1 MTMKLKNILLPALSI
16 LAFTGLRA
24 QDARTIADKASDVIN
39 PGSMEMT
46 STLKIYDNKGNVR
59 VREVSNAM
67 AKFSG
72 TTKTLF
78 KFLLPPDV
86 KGTTILIYDYEN
98 KDDDMWIYM
107 PSLRKTRRIVATEK
121 GKSFMGSEFSNAD
134 MSKPTMS
141 DFTYTLKGSETLDGK
156 DCWKLESKCDNAGV
170 EDANGYSRKVAWIE
184 KSTYLTWKIE
194 FYNHADK
201 LLKVETF
208 GDYRKQAGGK
218 YFAFKLNMQNVQ
230 NSRKS
235 EIVINKYQAGSALKE
250 SAFSA
255 TTLGQ

>member
-1 MTMKLKNILLPALSI
+1 MKTNTLFLTVIIIMGWLGLK
-16 LAFTGLRA
+16 A
-24 QDARTIADKASDVIN
+24 QDAQAIADKASEVIN

-59 VREVSNAM
+59 VREVSNAI

-78 KFLLPPDV
+78 KFLSPPDV

-98 KDDDMWIYM
+98 KDDDMWVYL
-107 PSLRKTRRIVATEK
+107 PSLRKTRRIVASEK

-141 DFTYTLKGSETLDGK
+141 DFTYSLKGSETLDGK
-156 DCWKLESKCDNAGV
+156 DCWKLESKCANAGV
-170 EDANGYSRKVAWIE
+170 EDANVYSRKVAWIE
-184 KSTYLTWKIE
+184 KSSYLTWKIE
-194 FYNHADK
+194 FYDYADK

-218 YFAFKLNMQNVQ
+218 YFAFKLNMRNVQ

-255 TTLGQ
+255 TSLGN

>member
-1 MTMKLKNILLPALSI
+1 MKKITFLLTAICIMAITSLK
-16 LAFTGLRA
+16 A
-24 QDARTIADKASDVIN
+24 QDARTIADKSSEVIN

-67 AKFSG
+67 AKFGG

-78 KFLLPPDV
+78 KFLSPPDV

-107 PSLRKTRRIVATEK
+107 PSLRKTRRIVSGEK

-141 DFTYTLKGSETLDGK
+141 DFTYSLKGSETLDGK
-156 DCWKLESKCDNAGV
+156 ECWKLESKCANAGA
-170 EDANGYSRKVAWIE
+170 EEANGYSRKIAWIE

-194 FYNHADK
+194 FYDHADK

-208 GDYRKQAGGK
+208 SDYRKQAGGK
-218 YFAFKLNMQNVQ
+218 YFAFKLSMSNVQ

>member
-1 MTMKLKNILLPALSI
+1 MKSKNTLFIALSI

-46 STLKIYDNKGNVR
+46 STLRIYDNKGNVR

-78 KFLLPPDV
+78 KFLSPPDV
-86 KGTTILIYDYEN
+86 KGTTILIYDYED

-141 DFTYTLKGSETLDGK
+141 DFTYMLKGSETLDGR
-156 DCWKLESKCDNAGV
+156 DCWKLESKCANAGV

-184 KSTYLTWKIE
+184 KSTYLTLKIE
-194 FYNHADK
+194 FYDHADK

-218 YFAFKLNMQNVQ
+218 YFAFKLSMQNVQ

-235 EIVINKYQAGSALKE
+235 EIVINKYQAGSAMKE